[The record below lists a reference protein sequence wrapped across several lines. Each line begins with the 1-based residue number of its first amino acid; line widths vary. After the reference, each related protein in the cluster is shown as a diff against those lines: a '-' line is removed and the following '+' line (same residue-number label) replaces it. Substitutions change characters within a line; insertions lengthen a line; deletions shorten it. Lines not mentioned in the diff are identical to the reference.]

1 VHGRFLP
8 NKIVLAADSEEARMA
23 LSQYLPVIA
32 EMRPIDGEA
41 TAYVCQDYTCQL
53 PTTGLQKLAELLQ

>member
-1 VHGRFLP
+1 
-8 NKIVLAADSEEARMA
+8 MA